1 MNDVLDQVER
11 QLVGAIRAHLASRR
25 ARRRRRVLALAA
37 AGALLL
43 AVSGASAISGDGPI
57 AEVLG
62 VDRNDPTLRSVQEV
76 RDAPR
81 AVVRVRG
88 PDGHMYTF
96 AGFHVR
102 EGMRRREERAVCTTQ
117 ARDDHTRVSGI
128 GCIPSDALA
137 KALRRHGLVGG
148 PTWGGSQAGSLRVT
162 VTASG
167 LVPADVRR
175 VTMAH
180 GSEPAV
186 EAKLSAPIPVSL
198 ERRTSPPRMRAFLAV
213 SSFDN
218 DGADWLAAP
227 MERAITVTLADG
239 TTKRQSD
246 RMQGF
251 FPMVD
256 SSGPESELVVMRHP
270 GTTTPWRSVSYRG
283 KRGTLCNSAAPEGER
298 LIRIGLLQCSA
309 PLAVINA
316 LTRYGAALYLSN
328 FDPRRERGRRT
339 VAVFGFTR
347 SDTRAI
353 TLVDRRGRRYGARLS
368 RPWTTVVRRDAAL
381 AGIDGELRRRLERL
395 PRRVRVRSY
404 IASLDVPPEPG
415 DAGLRLVVELKGGK
429 VLRTGAG

>member
-1 MNDVLDQVER
+1 MNDVLNQVER
-11 QLVGAIRAHLASRR
+11 QLVGAIRTQLASRR

-43 AVSGASAISGDGPI
+43 AVSGASAISGDGPV

-62 VDRNDPTLRSVQEV
+62 VDRDDPTLRSVHEV

-88 PDGHMYTF
+88 DDGHMYTF
-96 AGFHVR
+96 AGFHAR
-102 EGMRRREERAVCTTQ
+102 GLLRREDKRAVCTTQ

-128 GCIPSDALA
+128 GCISPDALA
-137 KALRRHGLVGG
+137 KLLRRDGLVGG
-148 PTWGGSQAGSLRVT
+148 PMWGGSQAGSLRVT
-162 VTASG
+162 VSASG

-175 VTMAH
+175 VTMAY

-186 EAKLSAPIPVSL
+186 EAKLSAPIPLSL
-198 ERRTSPPRMRAFLAV
+198 DTATKPPRMRAFLAV

-218 DGADWLAAP
+218 DGTDWLAP
-227 MERAITVTLADG
+227 PVDRTITVTLADG

-298 LIRIGLLQCSA
+298 LIRAGLLQCSA

-339 VAVFGFTR
+339 VAAFGFTR
-347 SDTRAI
+347 SDATALTI
-353 TLVDRRGRRYGARLS
+353 VDRRGRRYRARLS
-368 RPWTTVVRRDAAL
+368 RPWTTARRSDAAL

-395 PRRVRVRSY
+395 PRSIRVRSY

-415 DAGLRLVVELKGGK
+415 DTGLRLVVELEGGR
-429 VLRTGAG
+429 VLRTGPG